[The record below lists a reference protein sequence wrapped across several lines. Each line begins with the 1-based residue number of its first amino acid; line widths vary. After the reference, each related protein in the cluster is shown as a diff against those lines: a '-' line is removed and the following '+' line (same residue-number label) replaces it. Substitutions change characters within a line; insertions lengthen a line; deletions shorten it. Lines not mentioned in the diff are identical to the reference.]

1 MRSSSASTRALRS
14 RWTARKSRSFANPT
28 SWPRSSSK
36 TAPQSVSNPN
46 LFEEQTSVAKQLIF
60 SDAGRRKMLGG
71 VDILAKA
78 VGSTLGPTG
87 RNVIL
92 SKSFGGPLV
101 TKDGV
106 TVSKEIELSDP
117 FENMGAKLVNVVA
130 SKTSDVAGDGT
141 TTATILARAIYREG
155 LRNVT
160 SGANPTAVRRGIEKA
175 VEVAVNELHETVSRL
190 IDPLP
195 KGKEQISQIGAI
207 SANNDPEVGK
217 MLADAIERVGRDGVI
232 TVEEGKTASTVLEF
246 VEGMQFDKGYLSP
259 YFVTSPTTMEVLFED
274 ALILLHEKKISSLR
288 ELIPL
293 LEKVAQSGKPLLVV
307 AEDVEG
313 EALATLVVNKLRGVL
328 NIAAVKAPG
337 FGDRRKAML
346 GDMAVL
352 TGGTVISEDLGLKL
366 ENLQLS
372 QLGQAKQ
379 IKVDKD
385 TTTIIQGAG
394 KKAEIQRRIDQ
405 LRRQIDETDSEYDKE
420 KFQERLAKLSGGV
433 ALIRVGAPT
442 ELDMKQTKA
451 RIEDALHATR
461 AAAEE
466 GIVPG
471 GGVAL
476 LRVIPAV
483 QKLHDTLSGD
493 ERIGSGIVLRALE
506 EPIRYIAANSGHD
519 GGVIAEEVRSKS
531 GAVGFDANTGNFVDM
546 FEAGII
552 DPTKVTR
559 TALQNAAS
567 IAALML
573 TTEAMITNIK
583 DDEKEGG
590 PAIEG
595 SVR

>member
-1 MRSSSASTRALRS
+1 
-14 RWTARKSRSFANPT
+14 
-28 SWPRSSSK
+28 
-36 TAPQSVSNPN
+36 
-46 LFEEQTSVAKQLIF
+46 VAKQLLF
-60 SDAGRRKMLGG
+60 SDAARRKIFEG
-71 VDILAKA
+71 VDILAHA
-78 VGSTLGPTG
+78 VGTTLGPTG

-92 SKSFGGPLV
+92 SKSFGGPTV

-155 LRNVT
+155 LKNIT

-175 VEVAVNELHETVSRL
+175 VEAAVADLAKMSRPVS
-190 IDPLP
+190 
-195 KGKEQISQIGAI
+195 KKEEIAQVGTI
-207 SANNDPEVGK
+207 SANNDPEIGK
-217 MLADAIERVGRDGVI
+217 MLADAVERVGRDGVI
-232 TVEEGKTASTVLEF
+232 TVEEGKTASTTLEF
-246 VEGMQFDKGYLSP
+246 VEGMQFDKGYQSP
-259 YFVTSPTTMEVLFED
+259 YFVTSPTTMEVIFED

-288 ELIPL
+288 EMVPL
-293 LEKVAQSGKPLLVV
+293 LEKVAQSGKPLLII

-328 NIAAVKAPG
+328 NICAVKAPG

-346 GDMAVL
+346 GDIAVV

-366 ENLQLS
+366 ENLTLN
-372 QLGQAKQ
+372 QLGKAKQ
-379 IKVDKD
+379 VKVNKD
-385 TTTIIQGAG
+385 STTLIQGAG
-394 KKAEIQRRIDQ
+394 KKADIQRRIDQ
-405 LRRQIDETDSEYDKE
+405 LRRQISETESEYDKE

-442 ELDMKQTKA
+442 EADMKQTKA

-483 QKLHDTLSGD
+483 QKLHDTLIGD
-493 ERIGSGIVLRALE
+493 EKIGAAIILRSLE
-506 EPIRYIAANSGHD
+506 EPIRHIASNSGHD
-519 GGVIAEEVRSKS
+519 GGVIADDVKS
-531 GAVGFDANTGNFVDM
+531 QEASMGFDANTGEFVDM
-546 FEAGII
+546 FKAGIV

-559 TALQNAAS
+559 SALQNAAS
-567 IAALML
+567 ISGLML

-583 DDEKEGG
+583 DDEKDS
-590 PAIEG
+590 AARIEG